1 MGWADTARKP
11 GRTGLKWSDA
21 DLSIAAAVCAAQFP
35 VVAAL
40 SWLGTLNDDDPY
52 GAGYD
57 SAFGLACLLLF
68 APLLLWVL
76 GRLHAA
82 VHTMPAAPLARLTVR
97 RAGGPE
103 WIWHLV
109 FVGVLGVVWSAVGA
123 ALGGLPFLVGTLWI
137 VGFGVLPA
145 LGVAYVRGRTRTAGR
160 APRGRRIWLGSALG
174 SIGVSVVVLVAGT
187 VAQSTGLIKE
197 YEPPK
202 LSAGELAGVWRGDHG
217 AVLRLTAAG
226 RAGLTKVAA
235 EPGDHDPVTTEF
247 AVCGGTGTWFLDTDG
262 VHDHY
267 SENGPGERDGVV
279 VTVPGC
285 GDATFWTLGGS
296 EDEPELYVLFGDP
309 DSGDLRRLR
318 RG

>member
-1 MGWADTARKP
+1 MGWADAARKP
-11 GRTGLKWSDA
+11 GRGGLKWADA
-21 DLSIAAAVCAAQFP
+21 DLNAAAAVCVAQLP
-35 VVAAL
+35 AIAAL

-82 VHTMPAAPLARLTVR
+82 VHTMPAATLARLTMR
-97 RAGGPE
+97 RVGGPE
-103 WIWHLV
+103 WVWHLV
-109 FVGVLGVVWSAVGA
+109 FVGVLAAVWSVVGA
-123 ALGGLPFLVGTLWI
+123 ALGGWPFLVGALW
-137 VGFGVLPA
+137 VGGFGVLPA
-145 LGVAYVRGRTRTAGR
+145 LGVAYVRGRTRTTGR
-160 APRGRRIWLGSALG
+160 APRGRRIWLGSVLG
-174 SIGVSVVVLVAGT
+174 SIGVSVVVVVAGT

-202 LSAGELAGVWRGDHG
+202 LSAGQLAGVWRGGHG
-217 AVLRLTAAG
+217 AVLRLGTGG

-235 EPGDHDPVTTEF
+235 EPGDRDPVTTEF

-267 SENGPGERDGVV
+267 SENGPGARDGVV

-285 GDATFWTLGGS
+285 GDATFWTIGGS

-309 DSGDLRRLR
+309 DSGDLRRLTR
-318 RG
+318 D

>member
-1 MGWADTARKP
+1 MGWADAARKP
-11 GRTGLKWSDA
+11 GRTGLKWADA
-21 DLSIAAAVCAAQFP
+21 DLNAAAAVCAAQLP
-35 VVAAL
+35 VIAAL

-68 APLLLWVL
+68 APLVLWVL

-82 VHTMPAAPLARLTVR
+82 VHTMPAATLARLTMR
-97 RAGGPE
+97 RVGGPE
-103 WIWHLV
+103 WVWHLV
-109 FVGVLGVVWSAVGA
+109 FVGVLAAVWSVVGA
-123 ALGGLPFLVGTLWI
+123 ALGGRPFLVGALWI
-137 VGFGVLPA
+137 GGFGVLPVF
-145 LGVAYVRGRTRTAGR
+145 GVAYVRGRTRTTGR

-174 SIGVSVVVLVAGT
+174 SIGVSVVVVVAGT

-202 LSAGELAGVWRGDHG
+202 LSAGQLAGVWRGGHG
-217 AVLRLTAAG
+217 AVLRLGTGG

-235 EPGDHDPVTTEF
+235 EPGDRDPGTTEF

-267 SENGPGERDGVV
+267 SENGPGARDGVV

-285 GDATFWTLGGS
+285 GDATFWTIGGS

-309 DSGDLRRLR
+309 DSGDLRRLTR
-318 RG
+318 D